1 MKSTRMAIFYFVH
14 SSSCRSGSR
23 KMASKLFKYDLYV
36 QWGVKSVDPVGI
48 KMIARLYTQLPYKLS
63 VFLV

>member
-1 MKSTRMAIFYFVH
+1 MTGMSPEM
-14 SSSCRSGSR
+14 
-23 KMASKLFKYDLYV
+23 YV

-63 VFLV
+63 VFLVYIIS